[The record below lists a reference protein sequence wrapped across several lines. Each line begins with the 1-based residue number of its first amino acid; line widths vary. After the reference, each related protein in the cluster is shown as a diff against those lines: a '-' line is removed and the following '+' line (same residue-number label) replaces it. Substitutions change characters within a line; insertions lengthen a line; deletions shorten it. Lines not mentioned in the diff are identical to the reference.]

1 MRDEPET
8 GNGFQREMS
17 LNQKWRMLRMNGNP
31 HEQYREADVGRDG
44 RMHNRQ
50 WPSKLDGD
58 QGRASVWAHREST
71 ERAELLPVKQRPER
85 NRKTVSNQGDGVE
98 PSSNDTS
105 DSALDGYTADRKE
118 ACKASGFSASLHGDR
133 HRSTSRSGR
142 GARGSVGPSGTAFM
156 QARVEVWRKEVREA
170 GEHFG
175 FAYIQ
180 SPQVDCLPEYSSAG
194 GHGAPRPARRSA
206 GCVPYQ
212 RCRHRDSMASRGM
225 RGNHRRAAFDFCLG
239 GDVAP
244 VSIPDT
250 GIPLRQRIGIP
261 QQKRGPVA
269 RPHWQ
274 HHNFRLI
281 SELENASSPISIARH
296 VVAESELQPYLSTFE
311 F

>member
-1 MRDEPET
+1 MRDEPES
-8 GNGFQREMS
+8 GDGIQREMS
-17 LNQKWRMLRMNGNP
+17 QKQKCRKLRMNDNP
-31 HEQYREADVGRDG
+31 HEQHREADPCRDG
-44 RMHNRQ
+44 RFHNVQ
-50 WPSKLDGD
+50 WPGELDCD
-58 QGRASVWAHREST
+58 QGRACVWAHRAGA
-71 ERAELLPVKQRPER
+71 ERAELLAVKQRPEG
-85 NRKTVSNQGDGVE
+85 NRKKVFKQGNRVE

-118 ACKASGFSASLHGDR
+118 ACKASVFSAPLHGSG
-133 HRSTSRSGR
+133 HRGASRSLR
-142 GARGSVGPSGTAFM
+142 GTRGSVGPCSTAFM
-156 QARVEVWRKEVREA
+156 QAWIEVWRKEVREA